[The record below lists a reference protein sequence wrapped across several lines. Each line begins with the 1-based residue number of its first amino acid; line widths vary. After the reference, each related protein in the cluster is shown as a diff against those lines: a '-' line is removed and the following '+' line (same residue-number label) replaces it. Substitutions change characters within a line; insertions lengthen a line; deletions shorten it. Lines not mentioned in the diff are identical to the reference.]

1 MPDLAMLDYFY
12 GDEAEQFT
20 FYRIPKVL
28 FTDPSYRRISS
39 DAKIL
44 YGLMLDRMGL
54 SVRNG
59 WLDEYNRVFIFF
71 TLEDA
76 LEYLCCGHT
85 KAVSLF
91 GELDK
96 AGLIERKKQGQGKP
110 TKIYVKNFVRN
121 AEVLTSEKRKSKV
134 PQSGS
139 QDFQKTASNNTEIKD
154 TELSDTEPSIYPVRG
169 LPEDKSPAAD
179 AMDTMRVYRQIIM
192 ENIEYEITRRQ
203 LGYDA
208 DILDEIVDIMVDTVC
223 STKPMIRIGG
233 QDFPLEV
240 VKSRLLKLNEKA
252 VLFELYCKLVN
263 YFGPSVGFELSVIC
277 YPADLVE
284 YRKML
289 ALNPQGDQFDEI
301 RKEYSDMLVRQVSKS
316 RYERR
321 ICLTYTIE
329 ADGIRQARSRLEQI
343 DNDVVGH
350 FRALTVAAHPMDG
363 YERLTILH
371 RCLHLE
377 ENRKFRFN
385 WDSLKHTGLS
395 SKDYIAPSSF
405 FFKDGRYFRSGAS
418 FGAVS
423 FLQIRATKLYDT
435 LLNSILNMEGSQIV
449 SIHAKALDQNAA
461 LKAVKRKLSDLDK
474 AKIDEQKRAVRS
486 GFDMDILPPDLVTFG
501 KEAQKL
507 LEDLQNHDE
516 KMFMVTILVVH
527 AASSRQKLENL
538 IYSANGITNTQ
549 NCDLIRLDYQ
559 QEQGFVSALPIG
571 INQVEIQRG
580 LTTSGTAIFLP
591 FRACEVFQPKGVYYG
606 LNATTNRMILADRK
620 TLKCPN
626 GVVLGTPGS
635 GKSFSCKREAADV
648 YLHTTDDILF
658 LDPENEY
665 TSLCQQLSGQ
675 VIRLAPDSHDY
686 INPLD
691 VDLTTNTG
699 ENPLLMKADFIMSF
713 CELILSAAQ
722 GGLKPIEKSVIDRCI
737 PKIYRQLI
745 KDPRPENMP
754 ILGDLY
760 ECLRAQQEEQAQELA
775 TALELYVFGSLNYL
789 NHRTNVNVDNR
800 VACYD
805 ISGLGQNLKKPGM
818 LTVQN
823 NIWQRTTVNRYAGK
837 TTRIYLDEFHLLLKE
852 PQTAAYTAEIYK
864 RFRKWNGIPTAL
876 TQNVKDLLESPEIE
890 NILENSDFILMLNQ
904 AASDRNILA
913 QRLGISPQELGHI
926 TNSDAGEGLLFF
938 GDKIIPFVD
947 KFPTDTKLYQ
957 VMTTK
962 PNEKF

>member
-1 MPDLAMLDYFY
+1 MQSIIDAI
-12 GDEAEQFT
+12 EQWLKDFLIGAITGNLSSMFSDVNSKVATIATEVGKTPESWNSSVFSIILTLSKNVVVPIAGLVIAAVLTYELISMIIEKNNMHDIDT
-20 FYRIPKVL
+20 FMFFKWAFKSAAAAIIVNHTFDFIMAVFQVAQTMVQRSAGVID
-28 FTDPSYRRISS
+28 TNASIDISS
-39 DAKIL
+39 AIANITTELQATGLGDLFALMLETWVVSFAMKAMGLIITVIL
-44 YGLMLDRMGL
+44 YGRMIEIYIYA
-54 SVRNG
+54 SVG
-59 WLDEYNRVFIFF
+59 PLPFATFMNREWGNIG
-71 TLEDA
+71 TN
-76 LEYLCCGHT
+76 Y
-85 KAVSLF
+85 
-91 GELDK
+91 
-96 AGLIERKKQGQGKP
+96 
-110 TKIYVKNFVRN
+110 
-121 AEVLTSEKRKSKV
+121 
-134 PQSGS
+134 
-139 QDFQKTASNNTEIKD
+139 
-154 TELSDTEPSIYPVRG
+154 VRG
-169 LPEDKSPAAD
+169 LAALGL
-179 AMDTMRVYRQIIM
+179 QGFLIM
-192 ENIEYEITRRQ
+192 ICVGIY
-203 LGYDA
+203 
-208 DILDEIVDIMVDTVC
+208 
-223 STKPMIRIGG
+223 
-233 QDFPLEV
+233 
-240 VKSRLLKLNEKA
+240 A
-252 VLFELYCKLVN
+252 VLVN
-263 YFGPSVGFELSVIC
+263 ALSLGG
-277 YPADLVE
+277 DLQASIWSCAAYTV
-284 YRKML
+284 L

-962 PNEKF
+962 PADLAA